1 MKKLIEKRAALK
13 ALLESMLA
21 SIKQEERAFT
31 EEEAKKFDE
40 TEAEIKSIDATI
52 AAEERAKGITDVV
65 VPETDPAPASD
76 KNKTAELE
84 ERAFADF
91 IIGKVSELRAGEQ
104 NITMTENGAVVPESI
119 ANRIIQAVV
128 DICPILQGA
137 DVYHVKGTI
146 KIPKWTKSGEGKDH
160 DITVGYSSEFTELT
174 ADSGKFV
181 SVDLGGYLAGA
192 LTLIG
197 RSLENNSQ
205 FNVVDFVIKKMAE
218 KIAEFIEKELLTGT
232 AKCQGAVNTSNTVTA
247 EDSETISFE
256 DLVFLQS
263 AVKQVFQKNACWT
276 MHPNTFKIVKLL
288 KDGENRPLLN
298 PDATKEFPFTILGK
312 PVHLSDNMPEIKA
325 GAKSILYGDYSGL
338 SVNIREDISI
348 QVLREKYATQ
358 HAIGVVSWFEID
370 SKVTDEQKLAVLVQ
384 RGA

>member
-65 VPETDPAPASD
+65 VPETEPKPASD
-76 KNKTAELE
+76 EDKTAELE
-84 ERAFADF
+84 ERAFAAYIFD
-91 IIGKVSELRAGEQ
+91 KAAELRAGGE
-104 NITMTENGAVVPESI
+104 NMTMSSNGAVVPESI
-119 ANRIIQAVV
+119 AGRIIQAVK

-137 DVYHVKGTI
+137 DVYHEKGTL
-146 KIPKWTKSGEGKDH
+146 KIPKWTKSGENSDH
-160 DITVGYSSEFTELT
+160 DITIAYSEEFKELE
-174 ADSGKFV
+174 ADSGKFT
-181 SVDLGGYLAGA
+181 SVDLGGYLVGA

-197 RSLENNSQ
+197 KSVENNTHI
-205 FNVVDFVIKKMAE
+205 NVVDFVIKKMAE
-218 KIAEFIEKELLTGT
+218 KIAEFMEKEFLTGT
-232 AKCQGAVNTSNTVTA
+232 EKCQGAVNTSNKVEA
-247 EDSETISFE
+247 EDSETISFS
-256 DLVFLQS
+256 DLVRLQS

-276 MHPNTFKIVKLL
+276 MHPDTFTTIKFLE
-288 KDGENRPLLN
+288 DGDGRPLLN
-298 PDATKEFPFTILGK
+298 PDVTKEFPYTILGK
-312 PVHLSDNMPEIKA
+312 PVYLSDNMPKIAA

-348 QVLREKYATQ
+348 QVLKEKYATQ
-358 HAIGVVSWFEID
+358 HAIGVISWLEID
-370 SKVTDEQKLAVLVQ
+370 SKVSDEQKLAVLAQ
-384 RGA
+384 RSA

>member
-65 VPETDPAPASD
+65 VPETEPKPASD
-76 KNKTAELE
+76 EDKTTELE
-84 ERAFADF
+84 ERAFAAYIFD
-91 IIGKVSELRAGEQ
+91 KTAELRAGGE
-104 NITMTENGAVVPESI
+104 NMTMSSNGAVVPESI
-119 ANRIIQAVV
+119 AGRIIQAVK

-137 DVYHVKGTI
+137 DVYHEKGTL
-146 KIPKWTKSGEGKDH
+146 KIPKWTKSGEDSDH
-160 DITVGYSSEFTELT
+160 DITIAYSEEFKELE
-174 ADSGKFV
+174 ADSGKFT
-181 SVDLGGYLAGA
+181 SVDLGGYLVGA

-197 RSLENNSQ
+197 KSIENNTHI
-205 FNVVDFVIKKMAE
+205 NVVDFVIKKMAE
-218 KIAEFIEKELLTGT
+218 KIAEFMEKEFLTGT
-232 AKCQGAVNTSNTVTA
+232 EKCQGAVNTSNKVEA
-247 EDSETISFE
+247 EDSETISFS
-256 DLVFLQS
+256 DLVRLQS

-276 MHPNTFKIVKLL
+276 MHPDTFTTIKFLE
-288 KDGENRPLLN
+288 DGDGRPLLN
-298 PDATKEFPFTILGK
+298 PDVTKEFPYTILGK
-312 PVHLSDNMPEIKA
+312 PVYLSDNMPKIGA

-348 QVLREKYATQ
+348 QVLKEKYATQ
-358 HAIGVVSWFEID
+358 HAIGVISWFEID
-370 SKVTDEQKLAVLVQ
+370 SKVSDEQKLAVLVQ
-384 RGA
+384 RSA